1 MNSELLIFHAC
12 YWWFENFWWSGL
24 LLLESKFFLLT
35 VCYMWYAFGLL
46 SKVYRLWTDVTL
58 INATQT
64 CVCACVHVQ
73 ELLLFIILLKKRK
86 PSMYIFCYRKMRIC
100 VPLQMSCFVK
110 VEVIHIIYYDKL
122 GRSRTLL
129 FVGWQFDLFSCYRYS
144 FCKYM

>member
-1 MNSELLIFHAC
+1 MHVTGDLRTFGGLVYCCWNQSFSCLLFVIC
-12 YWWFENFWWSGL
+12 DML
-24 LLLESKFFLLT
+24 LDFFQKYII
-35 VCYMWYAFGLL
+35 CG
-46 SKVYRLWTDVTL
+46 TDVTL

-86 PSMYIFCYRKMRIC
+86 PCMYIFCYRKMRIC

-129 FVGWQFDLFSCYRYS
+129 FVG
-144 FCKYM
+144 